1 MHHPRAP
8 SDRNIDKIAQNV
20 TGFEHRPGGK
30 NDTNVHLKDIEFYL
44 STVPDATVD
53 DRILLEGPLIRKST
67 NSLIKLAPPTN
78 GKAAKIIT
86 IRNLVDAS
94 REITAPVKDD
104 TKTPPIRN
112 KQGKTAI
119 PMVSRNQSG
128 MNKKDLDAIK
138 RVMEQVHKEEKEK
151 VDLVSAPS
159 AP

>member
-1 MHHPRAP
+1 MER
-8 SDRNIDKIAQNV
+8 Q
-20 TGFEHRPGGK
+20 
-30 NDTNVHLKDIEFYL
+30 L
-44 STVPDATVD
+44 
-53 DRILLEGPLIRKST
+53 
-67 NSLIKLAPPTN
+67 
-78 GKAAKIIT
+78 T